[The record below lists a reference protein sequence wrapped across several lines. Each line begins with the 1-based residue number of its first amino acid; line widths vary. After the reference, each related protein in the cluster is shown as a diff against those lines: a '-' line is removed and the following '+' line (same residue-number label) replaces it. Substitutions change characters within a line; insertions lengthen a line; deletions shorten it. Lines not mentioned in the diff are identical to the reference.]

1 MKIIQNIIRLN
12 RVVINSIGEVFKKI
26 VRYVPDNEVPDT
38 HVDFYGADGEQ
49 FYGSDD
55 RFLGKL

>member
-1 MKIIQNIIRLN
+1 MRGIQNIIYLN
-12 RVVINSIGEVFKKI
+12 RIILNSIGEVFKKI

-38 HVDFYGADGEQ
+38 HVDFFGADGEQ

-55 RFLGKL
+55 KFLGKL